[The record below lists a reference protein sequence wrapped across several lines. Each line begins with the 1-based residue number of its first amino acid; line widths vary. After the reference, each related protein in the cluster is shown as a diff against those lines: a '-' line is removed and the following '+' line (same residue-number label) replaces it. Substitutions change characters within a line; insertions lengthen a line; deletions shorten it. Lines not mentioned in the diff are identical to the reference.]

1 MSALTTDHA
10 TAATLSTLD
19 DLQLQ
24 SMRYVLTRKLSPDL
38 SNVLLRDYRAQLV
51 AIDAELDTRKSA
63 VSQFPDFDG
72 FLASKRTAAD
82 MIRGEIEIQPE
93 LRRVLLAVA
102 RLAYYSGRTD
112 MSASMA
118 AEALNKVQS

>member
-1 MSALTTDHA
+1 MNAVTTDYA
-10 TAATLSTLD
+10 TAAALSTLD

-51 AIDAELDTRKSA
+51 AIDAELDARKSA
-63 VSQFPDFDG
+63 AEASLFPDFDA
-72 FLASKRTAAD
+72 FLASTRVAAD
-82 MIRGEIEIQPE
+82 MIRSEIEIQPE
-93 LRRVLLAVA
+93 LRSVLLAVA

-112 MSASMA
+112 MAGSMGA
-118 AEALNKVQS
+118 TK

>member
-1 MSALTTDHA
+1 MNAVTTDHA
-10 TAATLSTLD
+10 TSAALSTLD

-38 SNVLLRDYRAQLV
+38 SNVLLRDYRAQLI
-51 AIDAELDTRKSA
+51 AIDAELDARKSA
-63 VSQFPDFDG
+63 VSPFPDFDA
-72 FLASKRTAAD
+72 FLASTRVAAD

-93 LRRVLLAVA
+93 LRSVLLAVA

-112 MSASMA
+112 MAGSMGVT
-118 AEALNKVQS
+118 K